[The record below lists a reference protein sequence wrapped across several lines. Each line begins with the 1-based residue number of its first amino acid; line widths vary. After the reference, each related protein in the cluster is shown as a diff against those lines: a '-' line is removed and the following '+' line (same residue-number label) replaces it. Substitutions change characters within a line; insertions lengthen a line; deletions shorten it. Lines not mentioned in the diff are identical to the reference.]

1 MKLLFDQNLSHKLV
15 GHLDDVFPDSEHVRN
30 VGLREAADHVIWEFA
45 KSKGFAIVSKDDD
58 FHQTSFLHGP
68 PPKVIWV
75 KLGNCSTEDVERV
88 LRKNFENLLHF
99 GNDKEAAFTIISSE
113 VRYG

>member
-1 MKLLFDQNLSHKLV
+1 MKLLFDHNLSHKLA
-15 GHLDDVFPDSEHVRN
+15 GRLGDAFPDSEHVRN
-30 VGLREAADHVIWEFA
+30 VGLQEASDHVIWEFA

-58 FHQTSFLHGP
+58 FHQISFLHGP

-75 KLGNCSTEDVERV
+75 KLGNCSTEDVEHV
-88 LRKNFENLLHF
+88 LWKNREKLLDFE
-99 GNDKEAAFTIISSE
+99 NDKEAAFTVISSE